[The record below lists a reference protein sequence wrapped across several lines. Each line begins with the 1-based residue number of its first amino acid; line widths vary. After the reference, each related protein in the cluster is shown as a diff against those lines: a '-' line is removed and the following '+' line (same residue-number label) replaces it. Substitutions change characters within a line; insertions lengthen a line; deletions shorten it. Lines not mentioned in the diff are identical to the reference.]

1 MEPFPGC
8 SSFELLE
15 PEVKV
20 EQAAANETLFR
31 QGLGAADSG
40 QSLSSETRSWGPS
53 GPDTTG
59 SIQRDVEN
67 RRSSVSSAP
76 SSSATSTVQHFPGHR
91 YMTPE
96 YVPPGGVADEPDT
109 PRDEPADG
117 RDSMADVIEAVQTK
131 RGSKRKDKGPEEES
145 KAWKRTARKLSP
157 RRTMHGVSSNSRSF
171 GNAVLGGADMG
182 GWRAAR
188 CSPEARRGAVS
199 AVRRLRAKAGEQP

>member
-40 QSLSSETRSWGPS
+40 WSLSSETRSWGPS
-53 GPDTTG
+53 GPDANG
-59 SIQRDVEN
+59 SIERDVEN

-91 YMTPE
+91 YSVQPDAAPRRGE
-96 YVPPGGVADEPDT
+96 ARYLPCVACVRKLANNPSWVCHDT
-109 PRDEPADG
+109 I
-117 RDSMADVIEAVQTK
+117 SVF
-131 RGSKRKDKGPEEES
+131 SKRIP
-145 KAWKRTARKLSP
+145 
-157 RRTMHGVSSNSRSF
+157 SS
-171 GNAVLGGADMG
+171 
-182 GWRAAR
+182 
-188 CSPEARRGAVS
+188 E
-199 AVRRLRAKAGEQP
+199 K